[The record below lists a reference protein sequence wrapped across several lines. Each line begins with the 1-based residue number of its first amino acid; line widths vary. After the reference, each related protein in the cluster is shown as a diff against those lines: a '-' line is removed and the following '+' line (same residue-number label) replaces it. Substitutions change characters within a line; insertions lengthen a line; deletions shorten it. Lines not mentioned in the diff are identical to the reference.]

1 MALLR
6 GEWRE
11 AAQANSRNEVCIREI
26 LVFCIKIR
34 DIVSIWFCYRNT
46 IYREYL
52 DPVLKYDIFRKFG
65 FGVKIRDIQNLRIR
79 YKNTRYSE
87 FSDLL

>member
-26 LVFCIKIR
+26 LVFCIKKYEI
-34 DIVSIWFCYRNT
+34 FCVGDKDKDSSRAT
-46 IYREYL
+46 
-52 DPVLKYDIFRKFG
+52 
-65 FGVKIRDIQNLRIR
+65 RIEGAL
-79 YKNTRYSE
+79 SGG
-87 FSDLL
+87 D